1 MWCSAVSISSCNNFS
16 ADGSDWQQADVED
29 QKRNKSQFRASEH
42 AETSQN
48 QERMQRNLGKHS
60 VMPDGHDQPP
70 VYMIKNTMLNQV
82 KKDTTN
88 TG

>member
-1 MWCSAVSISSCNNFS
+1 MWRSAVSISSCNNLS
-16 ADGSDWQQADVED
+16 ADGSDWQLED

>member
-1 MWCSAVSISSCNNFS
+1 MWRSAVSISSRNNFS
-16 ADGSDWQQADVED
+16 ADGSDWQLED